1 MSTRKKQLPLDSIV
15 FVRLDK
21 DMRRFID
28 AKAAKD
34 DRTISA
40 QVRAMLRAQ
49 ISAEKTREA

>member
-1 MSTRKKQLPLDSIV
+1 MSTSKKQLPLDSIV

-28 AKAAKD
+28 ARAAKN

-49 ISAEKTREA
+49 IAREKAIEA